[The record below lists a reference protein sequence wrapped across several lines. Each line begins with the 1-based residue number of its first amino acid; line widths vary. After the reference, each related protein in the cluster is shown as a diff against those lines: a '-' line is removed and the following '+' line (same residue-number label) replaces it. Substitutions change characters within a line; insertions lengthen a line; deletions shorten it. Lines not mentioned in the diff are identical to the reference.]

1 MDKTEAR
8 NQYDDLMK
16 RLTELSKLT
25 EGNMAVS
32 ESDVHKWNLNCA
44 ETTKLED

>member
-8 NQYDDLMK
+8 NQYDDLLK
-16 RLTELSKLT
+16 RLTELNKQV

-44 ETTKLED
+44 ETAKLED